1 MSLSGVL
8 GRGSYRSVVAGTS
21 SVRKIAPTYHPCA
34 FELNQLNAA
43 HNEVVKNFYVRD
55 RIFDNK
61 IEALKF
67 VNGMYKFD
75 PVRRQSFHMND
86 VMESVRR
93 RSFWMTRI
101 QQQRA
106 INAKLVKDADE
117 QGKPHPAEALRTA
130 DADAYFRPK
139 SYKGAVNWPN
149 FWQHDSS
156 AHVVPK
162 ARWQRHPELKG
173 ITRVVSAA
181 TPQANDY

>member
-1 MSLSGVL
+1 MSVSGVL

-21 SVRKIAPTYHPCA
+21 SVRKIAPSYHPCSNELV
-34 FELNQLNAA
+34 ELNRA
-43 HNEVVKNFYVRD
+43 HNEVVRDFYVRD

-67 VNGMYKFD
+67 ANGMFKFN
-75 PVRRQSFHMND
+75 PERRKRYHMED
-86 VMESVRR
+86 VMPAIRR

-106 INAKLVKDADE
+106 INAQLVKAAEE
-117 QGKPHPAEALRTA
+117 QGRPHPAEALRTA

-139 SYKGAVNWPN
+139 QFSGAVNWQN
-149 FWQHDSS
+149 FWQHPS
-156 AHVVPK
+156 ASHVVPQ

>member
-21 SVRKIAPTYHPCA
+21 SARKIAPTYHPCSN
-34 FELNQLNAA
+34 ELIQLNLA

-67 VNGMYKFD
+67 ANGMFKFN
-75 PVRRQSFHMND
+75 PRRRQEFHMND
-86 VMESVRR
+86 VMQSVRR

-106 INAKLVKDADE
+106 INAQLVKEAEE
-117 QGKPHPAEALRTA
+117 QGRPHPAESLRTA

-139 SYKGAVNWPN
+139 ALKGAVNWPN
-149 FWQHDSS
+149 FWQHESA